1 MIKRDFTFAKYVG
14 LCEKILESDYEL
26 LTVERYL
33 TMKKDLDKFIIMR
46 HDVDDGADLPYTL
59 AMARKEADLGI
70 SATYYFRVNEDVFK
84 PEIIREIASLGH
96 EIGYHYDVLGKADGD
111 YERAIKLFEHELNM
125 LRAFYDVK
133 TIAMHG
139 GPFVTGLNAA
149 TFSDILK
156 VIRNMISG
164 RKTFVNFDSRDLWKI
179 YNFENYG
186 IIGDAYL
193 SINFNEVAY
202 ISDTNRSWSDT
213 KHRLRDFVERNNNY
227 SIAIKN
233 TDNLIRI
240 IEEGIIPKILIL
252 THPPNWRDGFVNWVK
267 WLMIQKVKN
276 IGKTCLK
283 IYWKNH
289 KNEK

>member
-1 MIKRDFTFAKYVG
+1 MG

-193 SINFNEVAY
+193 SINFSEVAY

-283 IYWKNH
+283 IYWKNY